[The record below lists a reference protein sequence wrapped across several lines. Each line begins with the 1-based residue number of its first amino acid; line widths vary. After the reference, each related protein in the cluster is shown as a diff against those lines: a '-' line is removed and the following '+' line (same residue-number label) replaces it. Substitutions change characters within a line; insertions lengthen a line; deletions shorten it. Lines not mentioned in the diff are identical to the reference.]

1 MTYTLL
7 VIRAF
12 YVAKKAELRL
22 DRISMQMIGTSGL
35 LILLFLVFFALDV
48 LNLFGLGNMSVFYFI
63 A

>member
-1 MTYTLL
+1 M
-7 VIRAF
+7 
-12 YVAKKAELRL
+12 AKKAELRL